1 MSNETTTKG
10 ERIMDTE
17 TKEFDLTYA
26 IISYESGEMEE
37 AQFLELFSYL
47 VTTGMAWRLQGCYG
61 RMAAALISNHIL
73 SPSGEVLR

>member
-17 TKEFDLTYA
+17 TKEFDLTHA

-37 AQFLELFSYL
+37 AEFLELFSYL
-47 VTTGMAWRLQGCYG
+47 IKTRLAWTLQGCYG
-61 RMAAALISNHIL
+61 RTAAALISNRII
-73 SPSGEVLR
+73 SPDGEVL